1 MLRQESSFD
10 IQHLLRI
17 ALILWI
23 GYFLVLALVDWL
35 FVSDKLNVL
44 LYYGVQMLNGL
55 IILGFTH
62 PFWRRLCQEKV
73 LLPITLA
80 LMTGLPTM
88 TLHIMIRL
96 APSRFLRDSVEMTL
110 RLTPILLIGL
120 LLTAWHYR
128 WRHVVIFCLTI
139 AMLNII
145 GIWGLPPLG
154 RKPPPPPPP
163 PSQVIVIDS
172 PESSTDPI
180 PKPQLTQSITQLPQL
195 LPANRGMVMTLLQT
209 LILLIVGYFTSA
221 LMSHLRAQQ
230 RSLEEANAQLRHQAI
245 TSEKLAISRERNRMA
260 RELHDTVAHTLSAL
274 SVQLQT
280 VQAYWDVEPAT
291 SQMMLANSLDATR
304 SGLQETRRALKALRA
319 TPLEDLGLTL
329 AIQRLAESAAQ
340 RANLELTLSIK
351 EPLPSFMPEVAQCL
365 YRIAQEAIANV
376 IYHADAKQLSI
387 RLEMKEGLIEL
398 EIQDDGLGFDVEG
411 QYPGHWGLQGMYERA
426 ELVSGQLSIQSQRG
440 HGTTIQLAIQGSA

>member
-1 MLRQESSFD
+1 ML
-10 IQHLLRI
+10 
-17 ALILWI
+17 A
-23 GYFLVLALVDWL
+23 VVDWL

-55 IILGFTH
+55 IIFGFTH
-62 PFWRRLCQEKV
+62 PFWRRLCQEKI

-80 LMTGLPTM
+80 LMTVLPTM

-96 APSRFLRDSVEMTL
+96 APSRFLLDSVEMTL

-128 WRHVVIFCLTI
+128 WRHVVIFCLAT

-145 GIWGLPPLG
+145 GISWLPPVDHKPPPPPIVIIDSPERPAEPLPNPPPAQSNTQF
-154 RKPPPPPPP
+154 PPPPPPP
-163 PSQVIVIDS
+163 RSPTDS
-172 PESSTDPI
+172 
-180 PKPQLTQSITQLPQL
+180 
-195 LPANRGMVMTLLQT
+195 GMVMTLLQV
-209 LILLIVGYFTSA
+209 LILLIVGYFTTA

-230 RSLEEANAQLRHQAI
+230 DSLEEANAQLRHQAL

-260 RELHDTVAHTLSAL
+260 RELHDTLAHTLSAL

-280 VQAYWDVEPAT
+280 VKAYWDVEPAT
-291 SQMMLANSLDATR
+291 SQMMLDKSLAATL

-319 TPLEDLGLTL
+319 TPLEDLGLTR
-329 AIQRLAESAAQ
+329 AIQQLAESAAQ

-351 EPLPSFMPEVAQCL
+351 EPSLLPLEEEIAQCL
-365 YRIAQEAIANV
+365 YRVAQEAIANV

-387 RLEMKEGLIEL
+387 TLEMKDGSIEL
-398 EIQDDGLGFDVEG
+398 EIQDDGLGFDVDSH
-411 QYPGHWGLQGMYERA
+411 YPGHWGLQGMRERA
-426 ELVSGQLSIQSQRG
+426 ELVGGQLSIQSQRG
-440 HGTTIQLAIQGSA
+440 QGTTIQLVIDQIRP